1 MENVNIKNML
11 AELKREFPDNWGDE
25 KKGIYIFWL
34 HDYEEHSYILE
45 HSLEEDGFE
54 EEIFAE
60 ITLYY
65 KGSRIEIRRKYITSV
80 YPTYEISVQDYI
92 DNEDIKKIIDIV
104 FKHIKKIS
112 QIKGTED

>member
-1 MENVNIKNML
+1 MNENIKNMV

-34 HDYEEHSYILE
+34 HDYEEHS
-45 HSLEEDGFE
+45 LEEDGFE

-65 KGSRIEIRRKYITSV
+65 KGSRIEIR
-80 YPTYEISVQDYI
+80 
-92 DNEDIKKIIDIV
+92 
-104 FKHIKKIS
+104 
-112 QIKGTED
+112 